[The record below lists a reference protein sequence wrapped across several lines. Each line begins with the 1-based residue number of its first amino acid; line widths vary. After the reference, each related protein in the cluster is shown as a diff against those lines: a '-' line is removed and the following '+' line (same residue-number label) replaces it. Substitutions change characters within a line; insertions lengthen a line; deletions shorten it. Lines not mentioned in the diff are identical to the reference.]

1 MKYIENSLAVFFLHS
16 LNFELVCI
24 DCRESFQHVFRNSS
38 FIIEKKKLWFR
49 YGGDLS
55 DGGLKAS
62 AHMPI
67 TTGVVTQECEAH
79 QDGEADGDL
88 RPDHH
93 TSSSSCLHRFSLC
106 SSCKT
111 TILFS
116 SSSVSSRLVI
126 FCRLCKLTTVPLG
139 TQNLP
144 QGVQRP

>member
-1 MKYIENSLAVFFLHS
+1 LQSTRKKHETAYGFWDILEAEEKTS
-16 LNFELVCI
+16 E
-24 DCRESFQHVFRNSS
+24 ERNGERKKEQEETH
-38 FIIEKKKLWFR
+38 EKKKLWFR